1 MLSYDPPKV
10 SRDAMLRRIV
20 ELDET
25 LQDDPLSTEDA
36 VMIVV
41 GGSALLL
48 RNQTDREVTRDI
60 DALWATRS
68 VRMHLEKDDLINFDV
83 AAYSDCLP
91 YNYEDRLEELDLG
104 LVKLHVGTPS
114 LEDLVVMKLYASRGI
129 DDQDLS
135 STRLL
140 EDLNW
145 DVLDRLVLS
154 EGEARASIGADINYY
169 NLVLIY
175 EDYREKYGPGRPASY
190 EWPYT
195 LRHR

>member
-1 MLSYDPPKV
+1 MFSYGPPKV
-10 SRDAMLRRIV
+10 SRDAVVRRIV

-25 LQDDPLSTEDA
+25 LQSDPLATEDA
-36 VMIVV
+36 AMIVV

-60 DALWATRS
+60 DALSATRS
-68 VRMHLEKDDLINFDV
+68 VRTHVAQDDIINFDV

-104 LVKLHVGTPS
+104 LAKLHVGTPS
-114 LEDLVVMKLYASRGI
+114 LEDLVVMKLYASRGV
-129 DDQDLS
+129 DDQDLTS
-135 STRLL
+135 ARLL
-140 EDLNW
+140 EDLDW
-145 DVLDRLVLS
+145 DLLDRLVLS

-175 EDYREKYGPGRPASY
+175 EDYRDRYGPSRSASY
-190 EWPYT
+190 EWPHT